1 MKENLSTTLG
11 KTSDSVLG
19 GQNKDDESSDWE
31 SQAKYFQSEKDKLY
45 SENQKLK
52 QYEQLGK
59 VLESRPDVVESMT
72 GMLKGQPIETQEEEV
87 QVSRDEFDSWEAY
100 NDPQSH
106 SYKVREQQDNKVI
119 DAKVNEK
126 LGKIEQKAGMD
137 ALETQ
142 LRNRGL
148 NDGQIKS
155 FFEFANQS
163 PANHGIDGAIR
174 MWQAV
179 TNEAK
184 ENPLDAVRTNQT
196 FPQSGGVLQGQAPT
210 TESDD
215 DTLWKSIVSAG
226 DKSVW

>member
-19 GQNKDDESSDWE
+19 GQNKDDERSDWE

-72 GMLKGQPIETQEEEV
+72 GMLKGKPVQEEEI
-87 QVSRDEFDSWEAY
+87 QVSREEFDSWEAY
-100 NDPQSH
+100 NDPQSP
-106 SYKVREQQDNKVI
+106 SYKLRKQQEEKEINSKV
-119 DAKVNEK
+119 DER